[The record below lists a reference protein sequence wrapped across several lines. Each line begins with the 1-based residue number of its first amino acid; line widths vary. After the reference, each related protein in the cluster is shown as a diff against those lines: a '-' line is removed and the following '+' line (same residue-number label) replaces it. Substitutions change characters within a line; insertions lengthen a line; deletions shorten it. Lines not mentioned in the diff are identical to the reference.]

1 MSARLSAGGV
11 VHAIARHGHKV
22 ALGLQGLDDADLLR
36 RVHAGVNLHLLHL
49 RPQRGVVQ
57 CGQVGAGQHRS
68 IGTAHDTQPVRN
80 GARGGGV
87 VARDHHWRDA
97 RADAVAHCRLGL
109 GAGWVDEGD
118 QAQQL
123 QLVFYRVDVV
133 GVGQAGVAAAGQG
146 QHAQALGGEL
156 LSSGEDPGGVECGSA
171 FGRPVGG
178 AAGQQGFGRAL
189 GVGHKAVR
197 CTVEGRHALAV
208 GVEGL
213 LLHAGAGGVELG
225 LVQPARVGGQHQRG
239 FGGVAQPLGA

>member
-1 MSARLSAGGV
+1 M
-11 VHAIARHGHKV
+11 
-22 ALGLQGLDDADLLR
+22 
-36 RVHAGVNLHLLHL
+36 
-49 RPQRGVVQ
+49 
-57 CGQVGAGQHRS
+57 
-68 IGTAHDTQPVRN
+68 
-80 GARGGGV
+80 
-87 VARDHHWRDA
+87 
-97 RADAVAHCRLGL
+97 
-109 GAGWVDEGD
+109 
-118 QAQQL
+118 
-123 QLVFYRVDVV
+123 
-133 GVGQAGVAAAGQG
+133 AAAGQR
-146 QHAQALGGEL
+146 QHAQTLGGQL
-156 LSSGEDPGGVECGSA
+156 LGGGEDPGGVEGGSA